1 MGQQFDSRADLIRFL
16 ENKVIDMKKK
26 TIELTR
32 IAGGGHVGGAL
43 SMMDVVVALHYHIMK
58 LDPKKPRWEERDRFV
73 LSKGHGGIGLCPV
86 LCDLGFFPEED
97 MANFN
102 QLDSPFGIH
111 PDMHKIPGIEMST
124 GSLGHGLSV
133 AVGMALGRRLDNA
146 EWRVFCLLGDGEC
159 NEGTV
164 WEAAMAAAHYKLGCL
179 TAIVDRNMM
188 CIDGPTESVM
198 SLEPLADKW
207 RAFGWNTVEIDGHN
221 MSDIVD
227 TFENMPPPTSD
238 KPNAV
243 IAKTV
248 KGKGISFMEN
258 QPAWHYG
265 GIDDEKAEICD
276 RDLEAARPERSG

>member
-265 GIDDEKAEICD
+265 GIDEEKAEICD

>member
-221 MSDIVD
+221 MTDIVD

>member
-58 LDPKKPRWEERDRFV
+58 LDSKKPRWEERDRFV

-133 AVGMALGRRLDNA
+133 AVGMGLGRRLDNA

-198 SLEPLADKW
+198 SLEPFADKW

-221 MSDIVD
+221 MSEIVD

-258 QPAWHYG
+258 EPAWHYG